1 MSIPVE
7 VDQIAAEMDRY
18 GASAFVV
25 TVRDDGTP
33 HIAHV
38 TFGAAD
44 GVLTCPASRTAA
56 LNVAERPS
64 MSVLWPPFEDSGY
77 SMIVDGE
84 ASVDGEVMSIA
95 PTNGVLHRPAARP
108 EGTNGDCSSDCA
120 PVRG

>member
-7 VDQIAAEMDRY
+7 VDQIASEMNRY

-38 TFGAAD
+38 TLETEDGA
-44 GVLTCPASRTAA
+44 LTCPASRTAA

-64 MSVLWPPFEDSGY
+64 MSVLWPPFEDGGY

-84 ASVDGEVMSIA
+84 ASVDGDAMFIA
-95 PTNGVLHRPAARP
+95 PTNGVLHRPAPRP
-108 EGTNGDCSSDCA
+108 EGTDGDCSSDCA
-120 PVRG
+120 PVGG